1 MGLLPPGNV
10 RGKAMFI
17 RMAITQVSAFVA
29 YPIFVVCLLL
39 LKALPCPSVAHFS
52 RLEARKF
59 AFSSGACVLNF
70 NNGTG
75 EERVGTQACCTLP
88 ARAHSCAV
96 QPCHSGLV
104 RNV

>member
-1 MGLLPPGNV
+1 M
-10 RGKAMFI
+10 
-17 RMAITQVSAFVA
+17 RMAITQVSAFVT
-29 YPIFVVCLLL
+29 YPILVVYLLL
-39 LKALPCPSVAHFS
+39 LKALPCLSVILFS
-52 RLEARKF
+52 RLDARKF

-75 EERVGTQACCTLP
+75 EERVGTEACCTLP

-104 RNV
+104 RSM